1 MAERTVAV
9 ILAAGKGTRMRS
21 TQPKVLHT
29 ILDRPLIG
37 YPLAL
42 SDQVGIDKK
51 VVVVG
56 EAREAVEAC
65 VRQMDPSAHFA
76 LQAEARG
83 TADAVRAALDETDGF
98 DAVLILSG
106 DVPGLTAY
114 TVNRL
119 LQAYQQSDSPMVVLG
134 FWPDDPTGYGRL
146 ITEHDKVSRI
156 VEERDATD
164 DERAVGLVNAGIY
177 VANRAFLAASLNQI
191 TTENAQ
197 GEFYLTD
204 LALLAAVDGT
214 PAPVIVSDDPME
226 VQGIN
231 DRVEL
236 AIATAFIQANRN
248 ASLCESGVTMLDPM
262 TTSVGWQVSLDQD
275 VTLAANVTLHGNT
288 RIGSHSTVGQGA
300 VLTNV
305 SVGNGVVIK
314 PYCVVTDSTLEDGA
328 TIGPFAHL
336 RPGTVLKTN
345 AKVGNFVE
353 TKKAIVGP
361 GSKASHLTYLGD
373 CELGEG
379 VNVGAGTITCN
390 YDGKNKHKTI
400 MEDGVFVGSNTAI
413 VAPATIGKNAV
424 IAAGTTIT
432 EDVPEDALA
441 LSRTPQS
448 HVDGWA
454 KRKRN
459 KDETAK

>member
-1 MAERTVAV
+1 MDTD
-9 ILAAGKGTRMRS
+9 IW
-21 TQPKVLHT
+21 
-29 ILDRPLIG
+29 
-37 YPLAL
+37 
-42 SDQVGIDKK
+42 
-51 VVVVG
+51 
-56 EAREAVEAC
+56 VEW
-65 VRQMDPSAHFA
+65 
-76 LQAEARG
+76 
-83 TADAVRAALDETDGF
+83 
-98 DAVLILSG
+98 
-106 DVPGLTAY
+106 
-114 TVNRL
+114 
-119 LQAYQQSDSPMVVLG
+119 VVLG